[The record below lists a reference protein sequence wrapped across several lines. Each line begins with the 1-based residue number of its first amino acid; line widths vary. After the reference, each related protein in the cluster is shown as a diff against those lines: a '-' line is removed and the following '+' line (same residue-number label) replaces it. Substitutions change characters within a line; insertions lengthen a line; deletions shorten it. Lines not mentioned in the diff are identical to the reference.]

1 MTLIDFDKKELLDI
15 SHALLSYRTD
25 STVIREG
32 GLTDE
37 QKERYKRLTS
47 LIEKV
52 SQLRNVCDC
61 GGKTNWYI
69 IENKGS
75 YVMSDEEIKT
85 FITTFKSFMNHA
97 SVEEMN
103 YLRRES
109 TRKYKQL
116 YYKNQ
121 AKKLGV
127 SYDYFIS
134 EFT

>member
-1 MTLIDFDKKELLDI
+1 MTLIDFTKDQ
-15 SHALLSYRTD
+15 LS
-25 STVIREG
+25 IIE
-32 GLTDE
+32 
-37 QKERYKRLTS
+37 TS
-47 LIEKV
+47 LKSSLKYADSEYISEVDNILEKIKN
-52 SQLRNVCDC
+52 LDNVCEC

-121 AKKLGV
+121 AKQLGV

>member
-1 MTLIDFDKKELLDI
+1 MTLIDFTKDQ
-15 SHALLSYRTD
+15 LS
-25 STVIREG
+25 IIE
-32 GLTDE
+32 
-37 QKERYKRLTS
+37 TS
-47 LIEKV
+47 LKSSLKYADSEYISEVDNILEKIKN
-52 SQLRNVCDC
+52 LDNVCDC

-121 AKKLGV
+121 AKQLGV